1 MNKDLYVRNISL
13 RATEEDVRKLF
24 SVIGKVSY
32 IHLINDAKTGQF
44 KGCGYVK
51 MASEAEAR
59 DALTSL
65 DGARL
70 IDRLISVTE
79 ARPQQPAAQRPPRP
93 ESRQETKG
101 RGREKR
107 SGRRR

>member
-1 MNKDLYVRNISL
+1 MSKDIYVRNISL
-13 RATEEDVRKLF
+13 QATEDDVRKLF

-51 MASEAEAR
+51 MASEAEAKE
-59 DALTSL
+59 AITSL

-70 IDRLISVTE
+70 INRLISVTE
-79 ARPQQPAAQRPPRP
+79 ARPQKPPEGKPANDR
-93 ESRQETKG
+93 G
-101 RGREKR
+101 RGSREKKP
-107 SGRRR
+107 GRRGPS

>member
-1 MNKDLYVRNISL
+1 MSKDLYVKNISTD
-13 RATEEDVRKLF
+13 ATEEDVRKLF

-32 IHLINDAKTGQF
+32 IHLVTDAKTGAF

-59 DALTSL
+59 DAIVSL

-70 IDRLISVTE
+70 INRIISVTQ
-79 ARPQQPAAQRPPRP
+79 ARPQGQTGVVSGERNRSEQDRKPR
-93 ESRQETKG
+93 T
-101 RGREKR
+101 
-107 SGRRR
+107 RRK